1 MCTVCA
7 FLYLLKN
14 LCLKGINKLFIA
26 GIVVH
31 VFFVGFLYHMNGSQ
45 LNLKKLK
52 HFF

>member
-31 VFFVGFLYHMNGSQ
+31 VFFCRFSVSYEWFSIES
-45 LNLKKLK
+45 KKT
-52 HFF
+52 